1 MNLIKIFKV
10 LSGENRLRIINLLLN
25 NELCVCELEVLLDL
39 SQSNVSRH
47 LRKIKNIGILDYSKD
62 AQWIHYKVSDQFIKN
77 NKDLISYLKKK
88 FDEEKIFNKDL
99 DTINKYKENNLN
111 CQLISDEKKKV
122 IKILR

>member
-62 AQWIHYKVSDQFIKN
+62 AQWIYYKVSDQFIKN

-88 FDEEKIFNKDL
+88 FNEEKIFNKDL
-99 DTINKYKENNLN
+99 NTIEKYKENNLN
-111 CQLISDEKKKV
+111 CQLISDKKEKV
-122 IKILR
+122 IKIIR